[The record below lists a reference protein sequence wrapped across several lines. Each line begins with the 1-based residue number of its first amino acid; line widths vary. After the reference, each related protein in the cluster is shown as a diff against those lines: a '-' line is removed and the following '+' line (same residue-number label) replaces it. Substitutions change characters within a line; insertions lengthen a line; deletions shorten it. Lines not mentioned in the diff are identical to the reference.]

1 VNTNKIRERFEKW
14 ISSEPFG
21 RSILRNSLDETV
33 SAWPGQYSDMN
44 TEVAWLA
51 YQAAHA
57 EAGRGMGEVV
67 GILQELVDYP
77 NETSVS
83 DCERA
88 LWAEARALLARLK
101 KGEL

>member
-1 VNTNKIRERFEKW
+1 MNTNEIRERFEKW

-51 YQAAHA
+51 FLPPRQHA
-57 EAGRGMGEVV
+57 
-67 GILQELVDYP
+67 LP
-77 NETSVS
+77 
-83 DCERA
+83 
-88 LWAEARALLARLK
+88 LLPRLIAS
-101 KGEL
+101 GAMRRI

>member
-1 VNTNKIRERFEKW
+1 MNPSRESFERW
-14 ISSEPFG
+14 LP
-21 RSILRNSLDETV
+21 TV
-33 SAWPGQYSDMN
+33 SDSSLARRVLAEGIGDYS
-44 TEVAWLA
+44 TRGTQLAWLA